1 MTEIITHELLR
12 SWQPCADGYKRFC
25 ELFPNGADLQTA
37 INGLAAD
44 GHDNWGFW
52 LFQKCQKHK
61 VFEAVIMRGYRNSG
75 YRNSGNWNSGDQN
88 SGDWNSGY
96 RNSGDRNSGDRN
108 IGNQNSGDWNSGN
121 WNSGNWNSG
130 NRNSGDWN
138 SGDRNIGNRNSG
150 DWNSGNWNSGNWNSG
165 FFNTKTPK
173 EILVFNKLIDRHI
186 WESAKKPKF
195 IYFNLTY
202 WVSSSDMT
210 EAEKFA
216 DPHFYVRGGQ
226 LRKRG
231 YKEAWR
237 YAWDNATQEDKR
249 LILTLPNFDADVFH
263 EISGI
268 DVRTEFKI

>member
-1 MTEIITHELLR
+1 
-12 SWQPCADGYKRFC
+12 
-25 ELFPNGADLQTA
+25 
-37 INGLAAD
+37 
-44 GHDNWGFW
+44 
-52 LFQKCQKHK
+52 
-61 VFEAVIMRGYRNSG
+61 
-75 YRNSGNWNSGDQN
+75 
-88 SGDWNSGY
+88 
-96 RNSGDRNSGDRN
+96 
-108 IGNQNSGDWNSGN
+108 
-121 WNSGNWNSG
+121 
-130 NRNSGDWN
+130 
-138 SGDRNIGNRNSG
+138 
-150 DWNSGNWNSGNWNSG
+150 
-165 FFNTKTPK
+165 
-173 EILVFNKLIDRHI
+173 LVFNKLIDRHI